1 MFDESKL
8 VPGVIILSVPD
19 EESWDELMDALRRLG
34 FRQERGRFSSSSDCL
49 RLFKSYGEHRWRRGD
64 RHTYLHYSDYR
75 DYPKYEYDEILLKG
89 VDANV
94 ASLFDELF
102 E

>member
-8 VPGVIILSVPD
+8 IPGVIILSVPD
-19 EESWDELMDALRRLG
+19 EESWDELMDAIQRLG
-34 FRQERGRFSSSSDCL
+34 FRQERARFSRSDCL
-49 RLFKSYGEHRWRRGD
+49 RLFEYDGEYRWKRAD
-64 RHTYLHYSDYR
+64 RQTYLHDGDYR
-75 DYPKYEYDEILLKG
+75 YYTKYEYDEILLKG

>member
-1 MFDESKL
+1 MLDESKL

-19 EESWDELMDALRRLG
+19 EESWDELMDAVRRLG
-34 FRQERGRFSSSSDCL
+34 FRQERASFSRLDCL
-49 RLFKSYGEHRWRRGD
+49 RLYEYDNEYHWRRAD
-64 RHTYLHYSDYR
+64 RQTYLYDR
-75 DYPKYEYDEILLKG
+75 DYIGYHKYEYDEILLKG

>member
-1 MFDESKL
+1 MLDESKL

-19 EESWDELMDALRRLG
+19 EESWDELMDTIRRLG
-34 FRQERGRFSSSSDCL
+34 FRQERASFSRSDCI
-49 RLFKSYGEHRWRRGD
+49 RFYEYDDGEYRWKRAD
-64 RHTYLHYSDYR
+64 RQTYLHDRDYR
-75 DYPKYEYDEILLKG
+75 GYPKYEYDEILLKG